1 MAQIPDYITNALSDY
16 VQKLSQEITV
26 QSVFL
31 FGSYATG
38 NWNSESDI
46 DVAIFSDDFSSMDR
60 VEAITFLLNKALPY
74 NLDIQPLAYNEDDL
88 ENPSENPFIHEIL
101 TTGIKIA

>member
-1 MAQIPDYITNALSDY
+1 MAQIPDHIKNALSDY
-16 VQKLSQEITV
+16 IQKLSQEITI
-26 QSVFL
+26 QSAFL

-46 DVAIFSDDFSSMDR
+46 DIAIFSDDFSSMDR
-60 VEAITFLLNKALPY
+60 VDAITFLLSKALVY
-74 NLDIQPLAYNEDDL
+74 NLDIQPLAYDENDL

-101 TTGIKIA
+101 TTGIKIV